1 MASSEFTY
9 GDSLGFSQLSTQQL
23 SSQQQLPS
31 QQQLTSQQQ
40 LPSQQNIMSKLEEL
54 PLPPPPSSQL
64 SSAQLPA
71 RHHQLLQ
78 AAQSAEVLPQPQ
90 HLLQPEQ
97 QQQKQQRLPY
107 KQQQLI
113 QPQRFK
119 NVHQHGLH
127 KRLETTQPP
136 ILEVDGGFRGS
147 EERRGQP
154 QPFQLG
160 MTMSM
165 DPVSIKLL
173 FDVVYIWTTQ
183 LWQFTS
189 KHSMK
194 GSSRQS
200 KSENRGVQKKC

>member
-23 SSQQQLPS
+23 TSQQQLS
-31 QQQLTSQQQ
+31 SQQLTSQQQ
-40 LPSQQNIMSKLEEL
+40 LSSQQLTSQQQLPPSQQNIMSKLEEL
-54 PLPPPPSSQL
+54 PLPPPSSSQL
-64 SSAQLPA
+64 SLGQLPA
-71 RHHQLLQ
+71 RHHQQLQ

-90 HLLQPEQ
+90 QLIQPEQ

-119 NVHQHGLH
+119 NIHQHGLH

-136 ILEVDGGFRGS
+136 ILEVNDGFRGS

-154 QPFQLG
+154 QPFKLG
-160 MTMSM
+160 ITEF
-165 DPVSIKLL
+165 L
-173 FDVVYIWTTQ
+173 
-183 LWQFTS
+183 
-189 KHSMK
+189 
-194 GSSRQS
+194 SS
-200 KSENRGVQKKC
+200 CYLML